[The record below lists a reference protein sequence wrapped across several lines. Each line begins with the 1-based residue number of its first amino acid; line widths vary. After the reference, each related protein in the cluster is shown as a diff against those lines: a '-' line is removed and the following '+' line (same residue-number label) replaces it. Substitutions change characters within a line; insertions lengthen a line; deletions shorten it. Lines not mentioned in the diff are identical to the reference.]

1 MSSARRAAHS
11 YEPLED
17 GDSPAAPGPPSRDAH
32 SVGAVGAVGLMI
44 GETVGMG
51 VMGLPH
57 AVSRVGIVLG
67 VFMCV
72 FVAAVSAH
80 SALLLA
86 QLNSVYPTAT
96 SFSRLVGCVV
106 GDPSGKAVRATTA
119 VIMCWWW
126 SSLVY
131 FLIAATDALKA
142 AFWMRAELCTWEC
155 ILVVAAVLVVPL
167 QIRTLGALTVCV
179 RSTDRLPNVR

>member
-1 MSSARRAAHS
+1 MSSARRGAHS

-17 GDSPAAPGPPSRDAH
+17 GDSPADPGPPSRDAH

-96 SFSRLVGCVV
+96 SSTRRLGPIRKGCPCDN
-106 GDPSGKAVRATTA
+106 GG
-119 VIMCWWW
+119 
-126 SSLVY
+126 Y
-131 FLIAATDALKA
+131 H
-142 AFWMRAELCTWEC
+142 
-155 ILVVAAVLVVPL
+155 VLVVVVTGL
-167 QIRTLGALTVCV
+167 LSYR
-179 RSTDRLPNVR
+179 RD